1 MSLRNAKLPTL
12 NDKLHALRDESV
24 AVESEIKA
32 TEKAKGR
39 AVKDKKVR
47 EEN

>member
-1 MSLRNAKLPTL
+1 MSTRDFRKPAL

-32 TEKAKGR
+32 TVKAKER
-39 AVKDKKVR
+39 AVKEKKV
-47 EEN
+47 EKDA

>member
-24 AVESEIKA
+24 AVEGEIKA
-32 TEKAKGR
+32 VVKAKKR
-39 AVKDKKVR
+39 ASKK
-47 EEN
+47 N